1 MPSRHARQASLFT
14 ARRPRR
20 PIRGSCGSDGAWFV
34 DFEGIAELPADKA
47 EAAWREGAA
56 MPLEQLA
63 SNALEEPLLT
73 AVAGESENG

>member
-1 MPSRHARQASLFT
+1 
-14 ARRPRR
+14 
-20 PIRGSCGSDGAWFV
+20 V